1 MGFHQGERAGIG
13 RNRGIVKKFGLKGI
27 IAIAI
32 AAIVLVA
39 IDAIIAR
46 WATADPIMQETFGF
60 SLSELG
66 ALTSTNF
73 PSPGFGQFKSTDDI
87 AVHTTPL
94 GKIPNQYREFREHI
108 SDEEESRCEL
118 CLRYNRVA

>member
-66 ALTSTNF
+66 
-73 PSPGFGQFKSTDDI
+73 
-87 AVHTTPL
+87 
-94 GKIPNQYREFREHI
+94 R
-108 SDEEESRCEL
+108 
-118 CLRYNRVA
+118 